1 MHKKAVKGMGGGEAS
16 DVQKTVREMA
26 EALPSQ

>member
-1 MHKKAVKGMGGGEAS
+1 MHKKAVKGMGGEAS